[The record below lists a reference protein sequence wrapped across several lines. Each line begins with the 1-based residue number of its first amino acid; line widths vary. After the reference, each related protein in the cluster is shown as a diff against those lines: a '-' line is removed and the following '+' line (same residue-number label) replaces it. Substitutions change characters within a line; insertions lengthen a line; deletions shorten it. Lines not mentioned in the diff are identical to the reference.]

1 MSDWNLPDRR
11 LPLSFQ
17 VFPPKTDGGMRELC
31 GPGGILEQLY
41 TLKPEYI
48 SCTYAPGGIDVGKNL
63 EVMDKI
69 LRDGAAAGM
78 THFTCTGNTREG
90 VLSQLKTYRDRNV
103 DRLLVFRGREKSQR
117 NGTDSFG
124 SSEALIR
131 FIRQN
136 FGDSFRIA
144 VAGTPERA
152 REFLASSGR
161 RNVRRTVVR
170 TLGELAHDDSWD
182 VLCAA
187 KALVEA
193 VWEAQ
198 GRLQAKGRGK
208 ARVDELVKREMDR
221 RIEGQEDYLSR
232 GALAQI
238 EKAVRRELTA
248 RERSGMMEALAAAES
263 LLRDVLTCCEDVPTP
278 LVNADVSEV
287 VERIARGSSTGGVV
301 RALEAVAHAADD
313 IAHNVNPQLAFE
325 AMLLCVKEALAW
337 RPSYR

>member
-17 VFPPKTDGGMRELC
+17 VFPPKTNGGMRELC

-144 VAGTPERA
+144 VAGTPESGADGGSLDAEMEAMQRKCDCGA
-152 REFLASSGR
+152 ERIVTRLCWDADAFCRWLEALRGANVWLPVHVGVLPVVDQADILSQTLAGRGGNVPRELASLIEQNWIYPNPFVKDPFDANAEGKKAAFKAAGIDY
-161 RNVRRTVVR
+161 
-170 TLGELAHDDSWD
+170 TLRQISHYGS
-182 VLCAA
+182 C
-187 KALVEA
+187 
-193 VWEAQ
+193 
-198 GRLQAKGRGK
+198 G
-208 ARVDELVKREMDR
+208 VDGIHLHTGNRF
-221 RIEGQEDYLSR
+221 
-232 GALAQI
+232 
-238 EKAVRRELTA
+238 
-248 RERSGMMEALAAAES
+248 
-263 LLRDVLTCCEDVPTP
+263 
-278 LVNADVSEV
+278 ADVA
-287 VERIARGSSTGGVV
+287 RIARDAG
-301 RALEAVAHAADD
+301 LADL
-313 IAHNVNPQLAFE
+313 V
-325 AMLLCVKEALAW
+325 
-337 RPSYR
+337 